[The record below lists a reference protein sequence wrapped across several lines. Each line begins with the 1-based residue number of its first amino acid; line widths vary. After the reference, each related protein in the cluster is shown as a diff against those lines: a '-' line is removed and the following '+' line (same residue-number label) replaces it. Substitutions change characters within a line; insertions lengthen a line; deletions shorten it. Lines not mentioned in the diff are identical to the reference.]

1 MNKHKLPVLGL
12 SLILLITS
20 CKKNDVQHENTLGN
34 APVAAAAVAATAKA
48 SDWKM
53 LSSWSSAKGD
63 KFTTYSTKVSDSS
76 ITNSVTSRGLVLA
89 FVKNGSTINA
99 LPFQQKGSNDSY
111 YYYQV
116 SDGSITLSCDNY
128 SGTAN
133 LSSEAFKYF
142 VFSPEK
148 LKDLES
154 QGYTKI
160 KLMQLAYED
169 VAALFTK

>member
-34 APVAAAAVAATAKA
+34 SPVAAAMAASAKA
-48 SDWKM
+48 SDWKT
-53 LSSWSSAKGD
+53 LSSWASAKGD
-63 KFTTYSTKVSDSS
+63 KFTTYTSKITDSS
-76 ITNSVTSRGLVLA
+76 ITSSVTSRGMVLA
-89 FVKNGSTINA
+89 FVKDGSTINA
-99 LPFQQKGSNDSY
+99 LPFQKKGTNDSY

-116 SDGSITLSCDNY
+116 SNGSISLSCDNY

-133 LSSEAFKYF
+133 LSSEVFKYF
-142 VFSPEK
+142 VFTPEK

>member
-12 SLILLITS
+12 SLVLLITS

-34 APVAAAAVAATAKA
+34 SPVAAAIAASAKA
-48 SDWKM
+48 SEWST
-53 LSSWSSAKGD
+53 LPNWASSKGD
-63 KFTTYSTKVSDSS
+63 KFTTYTSKVTDSS
-76 ITNSVTSRGLVLA
+76 ITSSVTSRGMVLA
-89 FVKNGSTINA
+89 FVKDGSTINA
-99 LPFQQKGSNDSY
+99 LPFQKKGANDSY

-116 SDGSITLSCDNY
+116 SNGSITLSCDNY

-133 LSSEAFKYF
+133 LGAEAFKYF
-142 VFSPEK
+142 VFTPEK

>member
-1 MNKHKLPVLGL
+1 MNKHKLPVLGF
-12 SLILLITS
+12 SLLLLIAS

-34 APVAAAAVAATAKA
+34 SPVAAAMAASAKA
-48 SDWKM
+48 SDWKT
-53 LSSWSSAKGD
+53 LSSWASAKGD
-63 KFTTYSTKVSDSS
+63 KFTTYSSKVSDSS
-76 ITNSVTSRGLVLA
+76 ITSSVTSRGLVLA

-99 LPFQQKGSNDSY
+99 LPFQQKGTNDSY

-116 SDGSITLSCDNY
+116 SNGTITLSCDNY

-133 LSSEAFKYF
+133 VSSEAFKYF
-142 VFSPEK
+142 VFTPEK